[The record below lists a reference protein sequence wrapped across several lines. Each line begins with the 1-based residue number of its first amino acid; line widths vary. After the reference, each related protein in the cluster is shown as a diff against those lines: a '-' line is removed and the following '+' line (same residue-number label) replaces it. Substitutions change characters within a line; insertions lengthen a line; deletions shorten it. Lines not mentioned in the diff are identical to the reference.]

1 MEDSGLVASVTVM
14 TIEKRYHVMG
24 RMSAMVAYGRW
35 SHGGRDPADNGKYR
49 DVNVL
54 MVTKMITVGAQVTEC
69 NGGEQCG
76 IVSPLVILVA
86 GELTYLLVIYG
97 NMAPSTSTVGPIPT
111 QPQLKQEKKEP
122 VTTVGVSAKW
132 GIIMTLLNLVY
143 GHLLVA
149 TQLPPDPRQDS
160 WLLMK
165 SPLPTYFLSL
175 GYVIGVT
182 WLGPKFMENR
192 KPISGLRP
200 VMVAYN
206 TFQVVYSSWLVYET
220 CLGGWFTNYS
230 FRCQI
235 CDFSN
240 DPQAIRMLHA
250 SYWYYFSKFVD
261 FFDTVF
267 FVLNKKHEH
276 ISLLHVVHH
285 SLMPVSMW
293 YGVRYQPGGHS
304 TFMGLL
310 NSFVH
315 VVMYLYYLLAAM
327 GPRVRPFLWW
337 KKYLTSLQMVQ
348 FVAVMLH
355 AVQEKEQSSVS
366 IARES
371 RGVRGGTLSGVS
383 RRGVPNGVAEAACKT
398 MEMCENMALR
408 SRLGAL

>member
-1 MEDSGLVASVTVM
+1 
-14 TIEKRYHVMG
+14 
-24 RMSAMVAYGRW
+24 
-35 SHGGRDPADNGKYR
+35 
-49 DVNVL
+49 
-54 MVTKMITVGAQVTEC
+54 
-69 NGGEQCG
+69 
-76 IVSPLVILVA
+76 
-86 GELTYLLVIYG
+86 
-97 NMAPSTSTVGPIPT
+97 MAPSTSTVGPIPT

-355 AVQEKEQSSVS
+355 AVQLAFIECPVPSQMTWWICGNAFMFFLLFANFYLRAYTGSSRPRPQEKEQSSVS